1 MVFRISAGSVPRSEF
16 SMVVVVVVVMLA
28 VMVVVLMLK
37 CGS

>member
-16 SMVVVVVVVMLA
+16 SMVVVVVVVLA
-28 VMVVVLMLK
+28 VMVVDLMLK

>member
-16 SMVVVVVVVMLA
+16 SMVVVVVVVLA

-37 CGS
+37 RGS

>member
-16 SMVVVVVVVMLA
+16 SMVVVVVVALA

-37 CGS
+37 RGS